1 MSFKYGPLDLDN
13 IAEEETFCMAPMV
26 AINDGG
32 DLDFYHVGGVLRMS
46 LNGVLPNVKKIRVTF
61 TGMTYV
67 TGVYTVSNPGTSSST
82 IMVSSG
88 SHNYVEFTKS
98 DDFPVNFWLNIP
110 LPSGNYTA
118 CTGMTIGLYDSSSSL
133 INSKIFEFPWLS
145 IGRARGKK
153 EDIAIAIDLS
163 CINTITRNQQAR
175 ETANCYVVT
184 EPGDYYLPLFYG
196 NSIQNGAN
204 RLSTVAPSSYFWNSY
219 GDRIANSN
227 IITDI
232 TNYGYNASGGKLV
245 WSTSSTNNTALVEV
259 EPTIAFYDNVGYLFF
274 SVPSSGFQEGSALI
288 GVLKANSTSAYI
300 WTWHIWITDGVV
312 LDYNTYTNY
321 AGTQINFLNR
331 PLGGRGGVSRVCTYY
346 QWGFPYPIPPSDGVN
361 DAFCDLYTSEGSF
374 TLSIN
379 NAASGYK
386 YYNSISRPDY
396 PNFSSYLYGSYAT
409 TQYNMWDATQASYT
423 DKKVVKTVYDPCPP
437 GFSVPRGDSFTGF
450 TTSGGNT
457 NNSTYINKTGNFE
470 YGWWMYRNYT
480 DKSLTFFWPACGWVR
495 GSQPGAVGTSI
506 FYWTAA
512 PYASSSST
520 SSPFGRVVSGGST
533 SMNVANTTAY
543 SRYYALPV
551 CPALI
556 EN

>member
-1 MSFKYGPLDLDN
+1 
-13 IAEEETFCMAPMV
+13 MAPMV
-26 AINDGG
+26 AVNDGG

-46 LNGVLPNVKKIRVTF
+46 LTGVLPNVKKIRVTF

-67 TGVYTVSNPGTSSST
+67 TGTYTVSNPGTSFST
-82 IMVSSG
+82 IVVSSG

-133 INSKIFEFPWLS
+133 IKSKIVEFPWLS
-145 IGRARGKK
+145 IGRAKGKK

-163 CINTITRNQQAR
+163 CINTITRNRQAR

-245 WSTSSTNNTALVEV
+245 WSTGSTNDTALVEV
-259 EPTIAFYDNVGYLFF
+259 EPTIAFCDNVGYLFF
-274 SVPSSGFQEGSALI
+274 SVPSSGFAEGSALI

-346 QWGFPYPIPPSDGVN
+346 QWGLPYPIPPSDGVN
-361 DAFCDLYTSEGSF
+361 NVFCDLYTSEGSF
-374 TLSIN
+374 TFSAN
-379 NAASGYK
+379 TGVGSGYK
-386 YYNSISRPDY
+386 YFNSISRPDN
-396 PNFSSYLYGSYAT
+396 PVFNAYLYESVGT
-409 TQYNMWDATQASYT
+409 TKYDMWDATQSSCT

-450 TTSGGNT
+450 TTTGNNTGNNYT
-457 NNSTYINKTGNFE
+457 NRINKTGNFE
-470 YGWWMYRNYT
+470 YGWWMYRSYT
-480 DKSLTFFWPACGWVR
+480 DKSKTFFWPACGCVS
-495 GSQPGAVGTSI
+495 GSQPAGVGTS
-506 FYWTAA
+506 FYYWTAA
-512 PYASSSST
+512 PYYSDTYT
-520 SSPFGRVVSGGST
+520 SSPYGHNISGTST
-533 SMNVANTTAY
+533 SMSITNSTKS